1 MSPFSTRKS
10 TSRRRLATDKPPV
23 VTNTTPLITLSG
35 VGLLDLLPLLYGRVW
50 APRIVV
56 DEYQAKAPPTE
67 LDLAQTSW
75 LTVVDTVI
83 IDPTLPLLDGGEAAA
98 LSLAQT
104 IEARLI
110 LLDERKARRIAARIG
125 LQVAGTLA
133 VLLRAKQQRLIP
145 AIRPYITQ
153 MQDQGR
159 RFHPD
164 LITHLLEDAGE

>member
-1 MSPFSTRKS
+1 M
-10 TSRRRLATDKPPV
+10 
-23 VTNTTPLITLSG
+23 TNTTPLITLAG
-35 VGLLDLLPLLYGRVW
+35 VGLLDLLPLLYDRIW
-50 APRIVV
+50 APRIVL

-67 LDLAQTSW
+67 MNLALVSW
-75 LTVVDTVI
+75 LRVVDAVI

-104 IEARLI
+104 IGARLI

-125 LQVAGTLA
+125 LHVAGTLA
-133 VLLRAKQQRLIP
+133 VLLRAKQQGLIP

-164 LITHLLEDAGE
+164 LIARLLEDSSE

>member
-1 MSPFSTRKS
+1 M
-10 TSRRRLATDKPPV
+10 
-23 VTNTTPLITLSG
+23 TNTTPLITLAG
-35 VGLLDLLPLLYGRVW
+35 VGLLDLLPLLYDKVW
-50 APRIVV
+50 APRIVL

-67 LDLAQTSW
+67 PDLAQATW
-75 LTVVDTVI
+75 LTVVDAVI
-83 IDPTLPLLDGGEAAA
+83 IDPTLPLLDVGEAAA

-104 IEARLI
+104 IRARLI

-133 VLLRAKQQRLIP
+133 VLLRVKQQRLIA

-153 MQDQGR
+153 MQSQGR

-164 LITHLLEDAGE
+164 LIARLLEDAGES

>member
-1 MSPFSTRKS
+1 
-10 TSRRRLATDKPPV
+10 
-23 VTNTTPLITLSG
+23 VTNTTPLITLAG
-35 VGLLDLLPLLYGRVW
+35 VGLLDLLPLLYDKVW
-50 APRIVV
+50 APRIVL

-67 LDLAQTSW
+67 PDLAQATW
-75 LTVVDTVI
+75 LTVVDAVI
-83 IDPTLPLLDGGEAAA
+83 IDPTLPLLDVGEAAA

-104 IEARLI
+104 IRARLI

-133 VLLRAKQQRLIP
+133 VLLRVKQQRLIA

-153 MQDQGR
+153 MQSQGR

-164 LITHLLEDAGE
+164 LIARLLEDAGES

>member
-1 MSPFSTRKS
+1 M
-10 TSRRRLATDKPPV
+10 
-23 VTNTTPLITLSG
+23 TNTTPLITLAE
-35 VGLLDLLPLLYGRVW
+35 VGLLDLLPLLYGKVW
-50 APRIVV
+50 APRIVL
-56 DEYQAKAPPTE
+56 DEYQVKAPPTE
-67 LDLAQTSW
+67 PDLAQAAW
-75 LTVVDTVI
+75 LTVVDAVT

-133 VLLRAKQQRLIP
+133 VLLRAKQQGYIA
-145 AIRPYITQ
+145 AIQPYITQ
-153 MQDQGR
+153 MQSQGR

-164 LITHLLEDAGE
+164 LIAHLIEEADE